1 MAPYSFREHTG
12 ELKLRLESN
21 TLEGLFVE
29 AAQAL
34 AEIVA
39 GNPGSREQQAVGRGT
54 ESAGAPRKHTAT
66 AEHTAT
72 ASEVRLE
79 APDRDALLVDW
90 LNELIYTSERDKC
103 VYDQVSMKS
112 LSEQALVAEIRGRAT
127 ERLCLPVKAA
137 TFHGLR
143 IEHDVSGWHAEVV
156 LDV

>member
-12 ELKLRLESN
+12 ELKLRLEST

-29 AAQAL
+29 AARAL

-39 GNPGSREQQAVGRGT
+39 GDPGSWEQ
-54 ESAGAPRKHTAT
+54 EAGSQ
-66 AEHTAT
+66 EHEAADALGGDTAT

-90 LNELIYTSERDKC
+90 LNELIYTSERDKG

-112 LSEQALVAEIRGRAT
+112 LSEQSLVAEIRGRTT

-143 IEHDVSGWHAEVV
+143 IEHDPSGWHAEVV